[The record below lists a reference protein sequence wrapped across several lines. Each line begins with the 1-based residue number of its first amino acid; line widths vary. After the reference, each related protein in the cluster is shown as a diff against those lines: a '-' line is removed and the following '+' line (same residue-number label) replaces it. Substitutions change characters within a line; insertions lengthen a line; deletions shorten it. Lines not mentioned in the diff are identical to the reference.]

1 MDRQALVAY
10 WKKFFTDLFVGSII
24 RLALYIGCGCLA
36 GVFSTFLLKSTSL
49 DSLQIS
55 VWLEW
60 LCLALALV
68 WNIGFGFFHGF
79 FGAAIQTINQKLSEV
94 TVGLQDLLDILSK
107 EVLTKLSSLN
117 KTYQKEEAARI
128 FSQMGDNFL
137 KSLELKG
144 GIQGILG
151 SLIFGFIIKVLRFL
165 FLNEISDRL
174 LAKPGNE
181 ATTGDIESAVRR
193 VGVNKM
199 LEPISDNLAL
209 AQVANVV
216 LFCLSF
222 GLPFFLIW
230 FFT

>member
-1 MDRQALVAY
+1 MDRQVLVAY
-10 WKKFFTDLFVGSII
+10 WKKFFADLFVGSII

-36 GVFSTFLLKSTSL
+36 GVFSTFLLKTVSL

-55 VWLEW
+55 SWLEW
-60 LCLALALV
+60 LCLVFALV

-94 TVGLQDLLDILSK
+94 AVGLQDLLDILSK
-107 EVLTKLSSLN
+107 EVLTKLNSLK
-117 KTYQKEEAARI
+117 KTYKKEEAARI
-128 FSQMGDNFL
+128 FSQMGNNFL

-144 GIQGILG
+144 GVQGILG
-151 SLIFGFIIKVLRFL
+151 YLIFGFIIKVLRFL

-181 ATTGDIESAVRR
+181 VTTGDIESAVRR
-193 VGVNKM
+193 VGVDKM
-199 LEPISDNLAL
+199 LEPIRDNLAL
-209 AQVANVV
+209 AQVANAI

-230 FFT
+230 VFT

>member
-1 MDRQALVAY
+1 MDRKALVTY
-10 WKKFFTDLFVGSII
+10 WKNFFADLFVGSIL

-36 GVFSTFLLKSTSL
+36 GAFSTFLLKTTSL

-55 VWLEW
+55 AWLEW
-60 LCLALALV
+60 LCLALVLV

-79 FGAAIQTINQKLSEV
+79 LGAAIQTINQKLCEV

-107 EVLTKLSSLN
+107 EVLDKLYSLN

-128 FSQMGDNFL
+128 FSQMGDKFL

-144 GIQGILG
+144 GIQGIFG
-151 SLIFGFIIKVLRFL
+151 YLIFGFIIKVLRFL
-165 FLNEISDRL
+165 FLNEISERL
-174 LAKPGNE
+174 LAKPGSM
-181 ATTGDIESAVRR
+181 ATTADIESAVRR

-199 LEPISDNLAL
+199 LEPIGDNLAL
-209 AQVANVV
+209 AQVVNVV

-230 FFT
+230 ILT